1 MKCQMNS
8 NCCAESKNSEIPTD
22 QIEQNKK
29 QSKKK
34 KRIVSAQDQLQT
46 IFRISTNN
54 QAATYIKEMWI
65 A

>member
-34 KRIVSAQDQLQT
+34 KELFQRK
-46 IFRISTNN
+46 ISYK
-54 QAATYIKEMWI
+54 QYLE
-65 A
+65 

>member
-8 NCCAESKNSEIPTD
+8 NCSAESKNSEIPTD

-34 KRIVSAQDQLQT
+34 KKKELLQCK
-46 IFRISTNN
+46 ISYK
-54 QAATYIKEMWI
+54 QYLG
-65 A
+65 